1 MVRWKK
7 KSFFDALWCCFA
19 VYPSLDVFAP
29 HTGKKNQTNPK
40 TIQKRRNTD
49 LPPAALMYF
58 ILTVTLGVKSSKTQH
73 QTAFQDFTSL
83 M

>member
-29 HTGKKNQTNPK
+29 HTGKKKTKQTPK
-40 TIQKRRNTD
+40 QSKKEE
-49 LPPAALMYF
+49 
-58 ILTVTLGVKSSKTQH
+58 TLIYHRQ
-73 QTAFQDFTSL
+73 L
-83 M
+83 